1 MMNNDQ
7 TDMTNQQPEHQPA
20 PSAAHG
26 HPVAPHSANRRFMA
40 FALIV
45 LLGMAIVMIWQSV
58 SPAQSAVAW
67 QSDLDAAIAQAAEA
81 DKPVLISF
89 SSPAC
94 VYCRQMESEVFPQK
108 EVLAEVDKFIP
119 VKINTFEDA
128 RTSARYGVE
137 ALPAYVV
144 IAPDGKVLGM
154 IDGFRPAPAFIRF
167 LQYAATAAKSA

>member
-1 MMNNDQ
+1 
-7 TDMTNQQPEHQPA
+7 MTASNTAQHNHPA
-20 PSAAHG
+20 AAHHG
-26 HPVAPHSANRRFMA
+26 SRRFMA

-67 QSDLDAAIAQAAEA
+67 QSDLNAAIEQAAQA

-128 RTSARYGVE
+128 RTGARFGVE
-137 ALPAYVV
+137 GLPAYVV
-144 IAPDGKVLGM
+144 LAPNGKVLGM

-167 LQYAATAAKSA
+167 LQYAVTAAKST